1 MPATVWQAW
10 VYVFDYFT
18 YLFDMGF
25 TLISDDQAFFNGIEI
40 RIENVSSLSSIEQ
53 VPL

>member
-18 YLFDMGF
+18 YLFDMGS
-25 TLISDDQAFFNGIEI
+25 TLISDDQAFFSGIEI
-40 RIENVSSLSSIEQ
+40 WMENVSSFSSIEQ